1 MARTVVLS
9 HKQDRE
15 RRENDVH
22 EQPSARDLYL
32 DACADLDRIGEQELS
47 KVWTEILLA
56 ATCETSPAR
65 RRSYTVAARA
75 LATAT
80 LSERYRL
87 AMLEEVRAEMDD
99 CGVPEMF
106 EDWNPERGA

>member
-1 MARTVVLS
+1 MY
-9 HKQDRE
+9 
-15 RRENDVH
+15 
-22 EQPSARDLYL
+22 EQPAARDLYL
-32 DACADLDRIGEQELS
+32 DAAADLDRIGEQELS

-56 ATCETSPAR
+56 AACETSPAR

-75 LATAT
+75 LAAAT

-106 EDWNPERGA
+106 EDWNPERGK